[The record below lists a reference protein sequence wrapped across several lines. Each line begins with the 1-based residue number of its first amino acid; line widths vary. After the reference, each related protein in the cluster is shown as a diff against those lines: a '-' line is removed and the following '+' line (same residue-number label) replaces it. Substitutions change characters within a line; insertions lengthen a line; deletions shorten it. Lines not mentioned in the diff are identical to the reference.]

1 MQTYAKTVMH
11 YVCIII
17 CVLFFDEFFVCV
29 NTLDN
34 EAPSDSDSVLRS
46 FSVMSEFDFS
56 SSVSYD
62 ISEFILIFCF
72 CCLIN
77 ISDYYLS

>member
-1 MQTYAKTVMH
+1 MH
-11 YVCIII
+11 VYYMHVKKCISALLL
-17 CVLFFDEFFVCV
+17 LFDIFFVYV

-72 CCLIN
+72 AA
-77 ISDYYLS
+77 

>member
-1 MQTYAKTVMH
+1 MSKYV
-11 YVCIII
+11 YVCTMS
-17 CVLFFDEFFVCV
+17 VLLLFLYYFLTNSLCV

-62 ISEFILIFCF
+62 LSEFILIFCF